1 MFLFYR
7 KVSMNPPKNTKRTCG
22 NKAVVMKGKGSR
34 KGIGFLASGPV
45 SLAYFLVASLGL
57 RQRFTSFADK
67 HGKIF
72 AVVHIGDV
80 EIVLGP
86 IVGRA

>member
-1 MFLFYR
+1 
-7 KVSMNPPKNTKRTCG
+7 MNPPQKHTKRTCG
-22 NKAVVMKGKGSR
+22 NKVVVMKVKGSR

-45 SLAYFLVASLGL
+45 SLVYFLVAPLGF